1 MTDAI
6 MWLIDKWYADRE
18 EPYYSRAEEVIDILE
33 ALPATHR
40 DVLEARFYERLSY
53 RELAER
59 FTRSR
64 HPGSGGWVLEKAQ
77 RAFMQS
83 WEDTHG
89 KDLRGEPGP
98 SAA

>member
-6 MWLIDKWYADRE
+6 TWLIDQWYAKRE
-18 EPYYSRAEEVIDILE
+18 EPYYSRSEDVIDILE
-33 ALPATHR
+33 ALPAPHR

-77 RAFMQS
+77 RAFMHS
-83 WEDTHG
+83 WEETHG
-89 KDLRGEPGP
+89 DV
-98 SAA
+98 